1 MDALTKQ
8 HHTAESSRIEE
19 KHKAVKIA
27 VEILQTLRQ
36 KLQCLSTFMYHWM
49 SLSLTQHLTFTLRFD
64 PIEFEDI

>member
-19 KHKAVKIA
+19 KHKAIKIA

-36 KLQCLSTFMYHWM
+36 KLQCLSTFIYVPLDVFVINSASNIH
-49 SLSLTQHLTFTLRFD
+49 
-64 PIEFEDI
+64 FEI